1 LSSRKKIEIKRKDMS
16 QNKFLV
22 LMAIVL
28 GLASLRPSI
37 GETTNKSTPPPTL
50 TGSIRGT
57 DGQLMEG
64 VTISAAA
71 VSGTITT
78 SVFSDDQG
86 HFYFP
91 ALPGGKYRVWA
102 QAVGY
107 QEGRANLE
115 LTPMRP
121 THQDFSLKT
130 IVNFERQL
138 TSPEW
143 LSALPDENP
152 EDHRLKLI
160 FVHSCTTCHSAAF
173 ALQNKFDE
181 AGWRAILALMETIN
195 VYGKPGGPSSPI
207 IQHYKEEL
215 ANYLAK
221 VRGPGPSP
229 LRIKPYPRPT
239 GDSARVV
246 ITEFNIP
253 SVANPDELVDQDGSD
268 WSEGIPSGGNGSA
281 GLHDLAIDRNGNAWV
296 TNGTENRNRSFL
308 KLDVVTGKVTN
319 FRLDAPN
326 GFARGTHGVTQDQN
340 GIIWINLFEN
350 GGTFGRGSL
359 LRLDPTTE
367 QYDVFAPPAEMG
379 TVGIS
384 VQVDATGKIWAT
396 SDDGAIVFDPAV
408 QKFTYFKAI
417 TPGTGGYG
425 VAGDGAGNGWFC
437 QPGLDIIGFADF
449 ETKKVSEIRL
459 PPRPGIDEISTG
471 EDRKFYQRAE
481 SSFTTAILPAQ
492 GPRRMTAQG
501 EYVWWSNWFG
511 QSIAK
516 VNIRTREVKYYSA
529 PLPNVSPYAMAADR
543 NGMLW
548 VALPNDDRVAKLDPR
563 TQQWTVYNLPSH
575 GTNTR
580 FITVD
585 NRKDS
590 VEVWAASFMTSK
602 VVRLQF
608 RTKQQMQAAASSLN
622 GAKNSGWARE
632 TQIETREEH
641 TQN

>member
-1 LSSRKKIEIKRKDMS
+1 MS
-16 QNKFLV
+16 QNKFLFLV
-22 LMAIVL
+22 AIVL
-28 GLASLRPSI
+28 SFACLRPSL
-37 GETTNKSTPPPTL
+37 GNAADKSTSGPTL
-50 TGSIRGT
+50 TGIIRGSN
-57 DGQLMEG
+57 GEVIEG

-71 VSGTITT
+71 VGGTITT
-78 SVFSDDQG
+78 SVYSDDQG

-107 QEGRANLE
+107 REGRANLE
-115 LTPMRP
+115 LTAMRS
-121 THQDFSLKT
+121 THQDFTLKT
-130 IVNFERQL
+130 IETFERQL

-143 LSALPDENP
+143 LSALPDENSK
-152 EDHRLKLI
+152 DHRMKLI

-181 AGWRAILALMETIN
+181 AGWRAILGLMETIN
-195 VYGKPGGPSSPI
+195 VYGKAGGPSSPI

-215 ANYLAK
+215 ADYLTK

-229 LRIKPYPRPT
+229 LKIKPYPRPT
-239 GDSARVV
+239 GDAARVV
-246 ITEFNIP
+246 VTEFNIP

-281 GLHDLAIDRNGNAWV
+281 GLHDLTIDRNGNAWV

-308 KLDVVTGKVTN
+308 KLDVETGKVTN
-319 FRLDAPN
+319 FRLAAPN
-326 GFARGTHGVTQDQN
+326 GFARGTHGVAQDQN

-359 LRLDPTTE
+359 LRLDPKTE
-367 QYDVFAPPAEMG
+367 NYDVFTPPAEMG

-384 VQVDATGKIWAT
+384 VQVDGTGKIWAT
-396 SDDGAIVFDPAV
+396 SDGAIVFDPNV
-408 QKFTYFKAI
+408 QKFTYFRPL

-425 VAGDGAGNGWFC
+425 VAGDSAGNGWFC
-437 QPGLDIIGFADF
+437 QPGLDILGFANF

-459 PPRPGIDEISTG
+459 PPRPGIDEIST
-471 EDRKFYQRAE
+471 EDDRKFYPRAE
-481 SSFTTAILPAQ
+481 SSFTTGILPAQ

-511 QSIAK
+511 QSIAR
-516 VNIRTREVKYYSA
+516 VNIRTREVKYYNA
-529 PLPNVSPYAMAADR
+529 PLPNVSPYAMAADKD
-543 NGMLW
+543 GMLW
-548 VALPNDDRVAKLDPR
+548 VAFPNDDRVARLDPR

-580 FITVD
+580 FIAVD
-585 NRKDS
+585 NRRDS
-590 VEVWAASFMTSK
+590 VEVWEASFMTSK
-602 VVRLQF
+602 VVRLQY
-608 RTKQQMQAAASSLN
+608 RTKQQMQAVANLN
-622 GAKNSGWARE
+622 GAARN
-632 TQIETREEH
+632 TPGSTKTRVLAASR
-641 TQN
+641 